1 MAVTIDGT
9 TGVTT
14 PAIINANAN
23 GVGNIGSTSSYFN
36 TVFAK
41 ATSAQYADLAEN
53 YVADQDYPIG
63 TVLIIGGQHEVS
75 ISNQS
80 HCASIAGTVSNKP
93 AYVMNAGL
101 EADHVVT
108 VALIGRVPCRVV
120 GDINKGDLLVAS
132 PTNGVATTLNPELW
146 VPGCVVGKA
155 LENYSSPSEGVI
167 EILVG
172 RA

>member
-9 TGVTT
+9 NGVTT
-14 PAIINANAN
+14 PALINANAN
-23 GVGNIGSTSSYFN
+23 GIGNIGSTSSYFN

-53 YVADQDYPIG
+53 YVADQDYPVG
-63 TVLIIGGQHEVS
+63 TVLRIGGQHEVS
-75 ISNQS
+75 KSNQY
-80 HCASIAGTVSNKP
+80 HCTSIAGTVSDKP

-101 EADHVVT
+101 KADHVVT
-108 VALIGRVPCRVV
+108 IALLGRVPCRVI
-120 GDINKGDLLVAS
+120 GDISKGDLLVAS
-132 PTNGVATTLNPELW
+132 PVHGVATTLVPELW

-155 LENYSSPSEGVI
+155 LESYNSSNEGII

-172 RA
+172 RS